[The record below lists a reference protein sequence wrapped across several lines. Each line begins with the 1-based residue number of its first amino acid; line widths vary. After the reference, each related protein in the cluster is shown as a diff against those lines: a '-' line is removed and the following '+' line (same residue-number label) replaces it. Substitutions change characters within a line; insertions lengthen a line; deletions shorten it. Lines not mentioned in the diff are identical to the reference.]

1 MRKFIKKFKNS
12 ITGNILKIMWK
23 LLWWILELI
32 IIFIAIVIVTQRI
45 TNNQKAFL
53 GFRVFSVAT
62 GSMEPEYA
70 VGDILIAK
78 EKEPSEIVVG
88 DNIVYLGTVADYKGK
103 IITHSVIEIEQ
114 NEEGH

>member
-78 EKEPSEIVVG
+78 EK
-88 DNIVYLGTVADYKGK
+88 
-103 IITHSVIEIEQ
+103 
-114 NEEGH
+114 